1 MLFDAARFAALRFLV
16 EAGAD
21 IAVAETAE
29 DRFHAVPA
37 PRPSGEALAVSAPAT
52 TQPSVKSSPWA
63 SDAPPPAVGKPG
75 YQDHRADNSLLVR
88 EQASASADSRI
99 AEGIAER
106 CRTIAA
112 LRAALQDFEGC
123 ALKKTAAQ
131 LVFAD
136 GNPEAE
142 VMLVGEAPGRE
153 EDRMGLPFV
162 GESGRLL
169 DRMLAAIGL
178 DRNSVYITNVV
189 FWRPPGNRHPSQEET
204 TVCAPFARQHVAL
217 VKPKVLVLL
226 GGVAAQTLL
235 DTSEGITRLRGR
247 WFAYPGPDRAIPAL
261 PTFHPAYLLR
271 QPALKRAA
279 WQDLLAIKAKIA
291 S

>member
-1 MLFDAARFAALRFLV
+1 MPFDAARFAALRFLV

-21 IAVAETAE
+21 TAVAQSAA

-37 PRPSGEALAVSAPAT
+37 PRPMTEAPADLPPVIAQSGT
-52 TQPSVKSSPWA
+52 E
-63 SDAPPPAVGKPG
+63 PPPWLVDSPPPPTGGPRQ
-75 YQDHRADNSLLVR
+75 QDRNTDNSLLPG
-88 EQASASADSRI
+88 ESGGASSEGRI
-99 AEGIAER
+99 AEGLAEH
-106 CRTIAA
+106 CHTVAE
-112 LRAALQDFEGC
+112 LSAALQNFEGC
-123 ALKKTAAQ
+123 ALKKTATQ

-136 GNPEAE
+136 GNPEAA

-204 TVCAPFARQHVAL
+204 TVCAPFARRHVAL

-247 WFAYPGPDRAIPAL
+247 WFTYPGPDQPIPAL